1 MVIFGGVCY
10 SLIVFICLAGSSLY
24 LFFSIM
30 CCFIWVW
37 WLVCH
42 QRFLYPC
49 DLPIQLGGL
58 VVSSS
63 SNAGWGWSPIPC
75 TSCSMFSVQV
85 CFLSILF
92 SVLSKGIRLCYMFH
106 GGFYL
111 DVYLSRV
118 VRLVVSGS
126 FINLPHYEAMSLG
139 YGHQFERRITLVLVL
154 RVIYQARILLGWL
167 CYCYRIHKW
176 KATWERLRSKLVFFA
191 RLYFTLSWFSLAFA
205 MTHMCMGLI

>member
-1 MVIFGGVCY
+1 MV
-10 SLIVFICLAGSSLY
+10 
-24 LFFSIM
+24 
-30 CCFIWVW
+30 
-37 WLVCH
+37 
-42 QRFLYPC
+42 R
-49 DLPIQLGGL
+49 
-58 VVSSS
+58 SS
-63 SNAGWGWSPIPC
+63 SNVGWGWSPIPC

-176 KATWERLRSKLVFFA
+176 KATWERLRSNSISFFCPTLLHTFMILLSICYDPYVYGVNLECLLIFFFCVLLLVCLTQYCKNTFD
-191 RLYFTLSWFSLAFA
+191 
-205 MTHMCMGLI
+205 